1 LRIAPF
7 ASSPKQGGK
16 RWGERF
22 LEENITF
29 LREKSIAPLLSSPH
43 KWGRNKVGVIVKVR

>member
-1 LRIAPF
+1 LRIVPF
-7 ASSPKQGGK
+7 VSSPKQGGK

-29 LREKSIAPLLSSPH
+29 LREKSIIRAEGSRVQEKL
-43 KWGRNKVGVIVKVR
+43 